1 MYGYISFIPL
11 WEIVS
16 LVAGFWWRRW
26 RRFEK
31 VARSGTTRSR
41 HRDHRQPLIYILS
54 TAEPA
59 SRALCFG
66 MPMLEARRGVLF
78 LRRPPV
84 RSLARFYVSNSVQIQ
99 TPVLSAEP
107 PTSISPRTPREGVGV
122 MHSHFS
128 NSDTLTAVLSYMQ
141 RTCNHDSSLI
151 RTFLLTRA
159 TDFLR

>member
-1 MYGYISFIPL
+1 MYGYTSFIPL
-11 WEIVS
+11 WEIVG
-16 LVAGFWWRRW
+16 LVASFWWRRW

-66 MPMLEARRGVLF
+66 MPMLRARRGVLF
-78 LRRPPV
+78 LRRSPV

-107 PTSISPRTPREGVGV
+107 PTSISPRTLREGVGV

-128 NSDTLTAVLSYMQ
+128 NGDTLTAVLSYMQ

-151 RTFLLTRA
+151 RTFLLT
-159 TDFLR
+159 